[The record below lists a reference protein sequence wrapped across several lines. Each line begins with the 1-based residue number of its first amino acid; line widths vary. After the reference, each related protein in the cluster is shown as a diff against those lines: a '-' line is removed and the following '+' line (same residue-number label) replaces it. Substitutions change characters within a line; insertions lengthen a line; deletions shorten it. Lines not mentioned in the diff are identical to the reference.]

1 MPTEVLA
8 RFLCGT
14 LSHGYTFGVQQG
26 LSLRGTGAFNVYSM
40 RNPHT
45 SFAAA
50 SAVGREVV

>member
-1 MPTEVLA
+1 
-8 RFLCGT
+8 
-14 LSHGYTFGVQQG
+14 VQQG